1 MKLFSMAAAAAALA
15 WGTAATAQSSSD
27 ARCIVLSSV
36 FSRTGKDA
44 QAKQLAEASM
54 YFYLGRVSPSATPAQ
69 LKALLDQ
76 QAATITDANN
86 GQLMGECVKKFTTEL
101 TLLQSIGG
109 PAKPAATKPRQP
121 QGR

>member
-1 MKLFSMAAAAAALA
+1 MTILRLALAAALLTTTTAAAA
-15 WGTAATAQSSSD
+15 QSASD

-69 LKALLDQ
+69 LKAQLDQ
-76 QAATITDANN
+76 QATTITDANN
-86 GQLMGECVKKFTTEL
+86 GQLMGECVKKFTSEL
-101 TLLQSIGG
+101 SLLQSIGTQ
-109 PAKPAATKPRQP
+109 ARPAATKPTQP
-121 QGR
+121 DGR

>member
-1 MKLFSMAAAAAALA
+1 MKAMSLALA
-15 WGTAATAQSSSD
+15 ATLLAGSTAATAQSASD

-44 QAKQLAEASM
+44 QAKQLAEAAM
-54 YFYLGRVSPSATPAQ
+54 YFYLGRVSPSASPAQ
-69 LKALLDQ
+69 LKAQLDQ

-86 GQLMGECVKKFTTEL
+86 GQLMGDCIKTFTSEL

-109 PAKPAATKPRQP
+109 PAKAAVTKPAQP